1 MCFFSWRC
9 LGMSSTIFLQFWLW
23 CFFVRFVLGAC
34 YFSLACGKPPQKKY
48 LKLPVVVRMNHETK
62 TDIDHFQTHENYG
75 SMGCLDPSVCLPL
88 PHGKPT
94 ISFSIGDGCSPGQV
108 DVFVFFLHWCF
119 FKNNG
124 KYHVQRSSDTSI
136 YHHTSF
142 SVDIWIILFI

>member
-1 MCFFSWRC
+1 MGKSMESWVVQMFFAIDMGKSMKILGKHLIMCFFSWRC

-34 YFSLACGKPPQKKY
+34 YFSLACGKPPQKNY

-75 SMGCLDPSVCLPL
+75 SLGCLDPSVCLPL

-108 DVFVFFLHWCF
+108 DVFVFLLHWCF
-119 FKNNG
+119 
-124 KYHVQRSSDTSI
+124 
-136 YHHTSF
+136 
-142 SVDIWIILFI
+142 